1 MTWMHR
7 LRLKVLAIALGLAL
21 TAIALI
27 SLTTIPAWPIVGVA
41 FAATAFVVNQMSSRL
56 SGVVCHGCGSDIQ
69 GVPGGQYGVTCP
81 KCGHLTQHLAFGPA
95 PDKTPDAPTTEP
107 EETHEA

>member
-7 LRLKVLAIALGLAL
+7 LRLKVLAIALGVAL

-41 FAATAFVVNQMSSRL
+41 FAAAAVVVNQMSSRL
-56 SGVVCHGCGSDIQ
+56 SGTICHGCGTDIA

-81 KCGHLTQHLAFGPA
+81 SCGHLTQTLAFSGKAAA
-95 PDKTPDAPTTEP
+95 PERGDDPSPDA
-107 EETHEA
+107 

>member
-7 LRLKVLAIALGLAL
+7 LRLRVLALALGLAL
-21 TAIALI
+21 TAFALI

-41 FAATAFVVNQMSSRL
+41 FAAGAFVVNQMSSRL
-56 SGVVCHGCGSDIQ
+56 SGTICHGCGTDIT

-81 KCGHLTQHLAFGPA
+81 SCGHLTQSLAFSGKPS
-95 PDKTPDAPTTEP
+95 DKSESDDA
-107 EETHEA
+107 THEA

>member
-7 LRLKVLAIALGLAL
+7 LRLKVLAIALGVAL

-41 FAATAFVVNQMSSRL
+41 FAAAAVVVNQMSSRL
-56 SGVVCHGCGSDIQ
+56 SGTICHGCGTDIA
-69 GVPGGQYGVTCP
+69 GVPGGAVRRDVP
-81 KCGHLTQHLAFGPA
+81 ELRA
-95 PDKTPDAPTTEP
+95 PDADPRVLRQGRCAG
-107 EETHEA
+107 AWR